1 MNSLSRLD
9 SMGICLSLFAVA
21 CAGDV
26 GFSDPPPPAD
36 GGDHLRPGFTV
47 NSVVAPEAASV
58 ARALGWAD
66 GVPGAEVRVHRVG
79 TNFAWETALADDLGT
94 AHLPRLVTGQ
104 YRVAVYR
111 PLSAAETL
119 ATGVEV
125 LAAGRMSPVAARGT
139 ERTIELV
146 PNQPGS
152 LVISEVYAPATFVA
166 ELSYNFHMYFEVYN
180 NSDRTV
186 FLDGLTF
193 GTVQLINAAGRSV
206 SCAESAQFRKDPD
219 GVWAE
224 FLHRFPGSG
233 GQYPL
238 APGEAAVVALDA
250 IDHTVVHPDFPD
262 LSAADFELRGS
273 GDVNNPDVPDLVE
286 IGLRSWF
293 HGHGLLFYV
302 GHVLFI
308 AEKLDPAALERTVW
322 SLPSGDMTMLR
333 VPASALIDVVWT
345 EEDDALRDQ
354 RHEGC
359 DGVVHERFDQLGGGY
374 LKHGVDLT
382 LSVQRIL
389 LPGAAGAAGR
399 LQDTNVSAVD
409 LVKAPITPGRIP

>member
-1 MNSLSRLD
+1 
-9 SMGICLSLFAVA
+9 MGISLSLFAVA

-26 GFSDPPPPAD
+26 GFSDPPPPTD

-66 GVPGAEVRVHRVG
+66 GVPGAEVRVHRFG
-79 TNFAWETALADDLGT
+79 TNFSWETALADDRGT
-94 AHLPRLVTGQ
+94 ASLPRLVTGQ

-125 LAAGRMSPVAARGT
+125 LAAGRMWPVAARGT

-166 ELSYNFHMYFEVYN
+166 ELRYNFHMYFEVYN

-193 GTVQLINAAGRSV
+193 GRVQLINAAGRSV

-224 FLHRFPGSG
+224 FLHRFPGAG
-233 GQYPL
+233 GEYPL

-250 IDHTVVHPDFPD
+250 IDHTVVHPDLPGSVRGRFRVEGKRRCKQPGCPGSPRD
-262 LSAADFELRGS
+262 RAPVLVPRARATLLRRTCLVHRGEARSGSAGANRLEPSFRGMS
-273 GDVNNPDVPDLVE
+273 PMV
-286 IGLRSWF
+286 
-293 HGHGLLFYV
+293 
-302 GHVLFI
+302 
-308 AEKLDPAALERTVW
+308 
-322 SLPSGDMTMLR
+322 R

-345 EEDDALRDQ
+345 EE
-354 RHEGC
+354 G
-359 DGVVHERFDQLGGGY
+359 
-374 LKHGVDLT
+374 
-382 LSVQRIL
+382 
-389 LPGAAGAAGR
+389 
-399 LQDTNVSAVD
+399 
-409 LVKAPITPGRIP
+409 